1 MCRGGILHLAGR
13 DFICVGEGIFYVA
26 GRDFACGGVDR
37 YLEFN
42 VWIHIIGKPEPL
54 KWYQ

>member
-26 GRDFACGGVDR
+26 GRDFACGGVD
-37 YLEFN
+37 
-42 VWIHIIGKPEPL
+42 K
-54 KWYQ
+54 